1 MKKFYFFLL
10 LSVSVATVSLGQN
23 KNLEYDFD
31 DWTDNSYGGI
41 AEHTDPNGN
50 QWETNNTICGP
61 QNARSGNAIR
71 FNDDSSSD
79 EYLLFKGVDGNG
91 KDNGLGTISFWFRH
105 WNADG
110 SSVKFQTQYN
120 QNGAGWT
127 NIGPIIVVTSD
138 SYTEFSESVNLSG
151 DNILIRVVSIEDD
164 ERLLIDDFLVTDY
177 SNGSPPDPEPSNHV
191 SSFSAAENGSAQ
203 IDFSWNDNDGV
214 QAAAA
219 FLIKGSEVSFAAI
232 TDPTDGTAEADG
244 GLVLNV
250 ASGAESA
257 TIASLSASTTYYF
270 KIYPYTNAGSD
281 IDYKTDGTIPNA
293 SATTEEAP
301 STISYFED
309 FDTEERWDGG
319 SMNSYNAKT
328 YKNDENDP
336 EDDTFSTDA
345 AVRESSN
352 TNSGAYAW
360 RVDDLADAYLMYE
373 CNVLVTEFS
382 VYAARW
388 DNSPK
393 PNVSVEYSTNS
404 GTDWTTISTF
414 NGDEFTGDRTYKKL
428 TFNSFGA
435 VSPEE
440 GEVLQIRFRTISGER
455 MLYDDFEVIYEA
467 ISTTPGL
474 WTGAVSND
482 WFDTSNWDDGNEPT
496 AATDVV
502 IPTGASNYPTITSA
516 AECNSIT
523 IKSTL
528 NSDASLIGQ
537 QNLSVSGTINLERNI
552 NGYTSEDNG
561 WHFISSPINNMTI
574 VGSDF
579 EPTAGTDDLFRW
591 GETVVADEKWLN
603 FIAGTFGHAQ
613 FETGL
618 GYLVAYLI
626 DDVKVFSGSQ
636 FNPNSVTKN
645 LTYTADGGEGWNLAG
660 NPYPSGLDWN
670 LIDKSAGNIGGS
682 FYVVNP
688 ADGSYKS
695 SNGSGGDFPNGH
707 IPPHQGFFV
716 QVSANTTITMETS
729 DQVHTS
735 NGFEKQANTL
745 QDYLVVELS
754 GAESSNATY
763 FHFRD
768 DATNQFD
775 FHADAL
781 KLFGW
786 ATTAQVY
793 SEIEGDQY
801 SINCLPH
808 SEEVQTVPVAIAIQ
822 SDESLSLNF
831 SGASTFAN
839 TVKIELEDQ
848 KLGYIQDIMQNPSY
862 AFDASVED
870 NPNRFRLHF
879 SGVTGIDDMS
889 SADNINVY
897 TIENKIYINTADALS
912 ADILVYDISGKLLL
926 KDSMD
931 GTNLKRIDMK
941 SVPGVYLISLVAQ
954 DATVTKK
961 VYLK

>member
-1 MKKFYFFLL
+1 
-10 LSVSVATVSLGQN
+10 
-23 KNLEYDFD
+23 
-31 DWTDNSYGGI
+31 
-41 AEHTDPNGN
+41 
-50 QWETNNTICGP
+50 
-61 QNARSGNAIR
+61 
-71 FNDDSSSD
+71 
-79 EYLLFKGVDGNG
+79 
-91 KDNGLGTISFWFRH
+91 
-105 WNADG
+105 
-110 SSVKFQTQYN
+110 
-120 QNGAGWT
+120 
-127 NIGPIIVVTSD
+127 
-138 SYTEFSESVNLSG
+138 
-151 DNILIRVVSIEDD
+151 
-164 ERLLIDDFLVTDY
+164 
-177 SNGSPPDPEPSNHV
+177 
-191 SSFSAAENGSAQ
+191 
-203 IDFSWNDNDGV
+203 
-214 QAAAA
+214 
-219 FLIKGSEVSFAAI
+219 
-232 TDPTDGTAEADG
+232 
-244 GLVLNV
+244 
-250 ASGAESA
+250 
-257 TIASLSASTTYYF
+257 
-270 KIYPYTNAGSD
+270 
-281 IDYKTDGTIPNA
+281 
-293 SATTEEAP
+293 
-301 STISYFED
+301 
-309 FDTEERWDGG
+309 
-319 SMNSYNAKT
+319 
-328 YKNDENDP
+328 
-336 EDDTFSTDA
+336 
-345 AVRESSN
+345 
-352 TNSGAYAW
+352 
-360 RVDDLADAYLMYE
+360 
-373 CNVLVTEFS
+373 
-382 VYAARW
+382 
-388 DNSPK
+388 
-393 PNVSVEYSTNS
+393 
-404 GTDWTTISTF
+404 
-414 NGDEFTGDRTYKKL
+414 
-428 TFNSFGA
+428 
-435 VSPEE
+435 
-440 GEVLQIRFRTISGER
+440 
-455 MLYDDFEVIYEA
+455 
-467 ISTTPGL
+467 
-474 WTGAVSND
+474 
-482 WFDTSNWDDGNEPT
+482 
-496 AATDVV
+496 VV

-716 QVSANTTITMETS
+716 QVNANTTITMETS

-735 NGFEKQANTL
+735 NGFEKLSNTL
-745 QDYLVVELS
+745 QDYLVVELN

>member
-50 QWETNNTICGP
+50 QWETNNTICGSL
-61 QNARSGNAIR
+61 NARSGNAIR

-232 TDPTDGTAEADG
+232 TDPTDGIAEADG

-293 SATTEEAP
+293 SATTA
-301 STISYFED
+301 
-309 FDTEERWDGG
+309 
-319 SMNSYNAKT
+319 
-328 YKNDENDP
+328 
-336 EDDTFSTDA
+336 
-345 AVRESSN
+345 
-352 TNSGAYAW
+352 
-360 RVDDLADAYLMYE
+360 
-373 CNVLVTEFS
+373 
-382 VYAARW
+382 
-388 DNSPK
+388 
-393 PNVSVEYSTNS
+393 
-404 GTDWTTISTF
+404 
-414 NGDEFTGDRTYKKL
+414 
-428 TFNSFGA
+428 
-435 VSPEE
+435 
-440 GEVLQIRFRTISGER
+440 
-455 MLYDDFEVIYEA
+455 
-467 ISTTPGL
+467 TPGL